1 MSSRP
6 SRTKATILCPHSDI
20 APDCEFG
27 ADVRI
32 EAEEIHIAPGCRI
45 GWSGEDDFRT
55 PGGVRIMARR
65 LLLGPNV
72 VLGRALRMQG
82 GDIHLDEGVRI
93 QRHGT
98 IRVTESLH
106 IGAYGTVGEYAEI
119 MGRKIQI
126 GQELWMLPQAK
137 IGGGS
142 AFENDSSLQAG
153 HYLHLGIQSFINTA
167 RPVIIGDEVG
177 LGTRTAIYTH
187 GAYPSRLMGF
197 PVAFDGVSIGDHT
210 WIPGAVINP
219 GVQIGKNCVV
229 GVNSLVTRSL
239 PDGCLAGGSPAKVL
253 RENCFPAPLVGES
266 LVSFF
271 VEFFGHFGHL
281 LGAQAQATRSDDGQ
295 LVSLACGSE
304 LYAADAGSSDVAS
317 AVSPSSNR
325 TLVLGHDDGVRLPPG
340 WTYFNFET
348 KRIAGVADSHSDR
361 LANELRRYG
370 IRFYSRGKSG
380 VYVDW

>member
-1 MSSRP
+1 MSSRS
-6 SRTKATILCPHSDI
+6 SRTKASILCPHSDI

-32 EAEEIHIAPGCRI
+32 EAEEIHIASGCRI

-55 PGGVRIMARR
+55 PGGVRITARR

-72 VLGRALRMQG
+72 VLGRALRMRG
-82 GDIHLDEGVRI
+82 GDIQLDEGVRI
-93 QRHGT
+93 QSHST
-98 IRVTESLH
+98 IQVTESLH
-106 IGAYGTVGEYAEI
+106 IGAYGTVGAYGEI
-119 MGRKIQI
+119 MGRSIQI

-153 HYLHLGIQSFINTA
+153 HYLHLGIHSFINTA

-197 PVAFDGVSIGDHT
+197 PVAFAAVSIGDHT

-219 GVQIGKNCVV
+219 GVRIGKNCVV

-253 RENCFPAPLVGES
+253 RENCFPAPLVGDG

-271 VEFFGHFGHL
+271 EEFLGHFAHL
-281 LGAQAQATRSDDGQ
+281 IGAHAAATRSEDGQ
-295 LVSLACGSE
+295 VVSLACDSE
-304 LYAADAGSSDVAS
+304 LYAADTRSGDFAS
-317 AVSPSSNR
+317 ASLPIRTR
-325 TLVLGHDDGVRLPPG
+325 TLVLGRDAGVRLPPD

-348 KRIAGVADSHSDR
+348 KRIAGVADNHSER
-361 LANELRRYG
+361 LANELRRHG